1 MVTPTFDI
9 SEYGLR
15 SISAAPRGDDES
27 LRYRFDV
34 VAASAVDAVQ
44 SAGGWLY
51 DRAMAGWEVVVLL
64 PHGPHVEDDRP
75 LRILGVQVSEL
86 ESGATAKSLAVS
98 AEAFAADER
107 VRDRV
112 LKARGDRLTEV
123 ALWGEHWPLEMNR
136 GLTRVQH
143 VLSGA
148 ARRFKRQALVAAG
161 IPCESVDPT
170 ETLLTDSVRLG

>member
-1 MVTPTFDI
+1 M
-9 SEYGLR
+9 
-15 SISAAPRGDDES
+15 SAGAPRGDTES

-34 VAASAVDAVQ
+34 VAASAVDVVQ

-64 PHGPHVEDDRP
+64 PDGPHFEDGRP

-86 ESGATAKSLAVS
+86 ESEFEAAGATAKSLAVS

-107 VRDRV
+107 VRDLV

-136 GLTRVQH
+136 GLTRVH
-143 VLSGA
+143 YALSAA

-161 IPCESVDPT
+161 MPCESVDPT